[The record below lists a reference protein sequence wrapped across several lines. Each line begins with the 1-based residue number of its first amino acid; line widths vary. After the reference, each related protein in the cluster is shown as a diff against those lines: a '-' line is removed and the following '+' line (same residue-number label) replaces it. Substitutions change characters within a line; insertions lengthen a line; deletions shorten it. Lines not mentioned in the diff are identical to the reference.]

1 VDALPGHLQRLP
13 PSLDSQQ
20 AEVTRR
26 SQRERILEA
35 MSELVAER
43 GYRGTTI
50 EHIVRRAR
58 VARATFYES
67 FENREACLL
76 AGFDE
81 AAEETRRRVAEATD
95 GVEEWP
101 DQVRAGLI
109 ALIDYVVA
117 EPALA
122 RTCLVESMTVGPAA
136 LVRYEEALQSFTHY
150 FARGREFRDDGAEL
164 PETLE
169 DTLVGGIVWMLHQR
183 LLHREVEQ
191 IPALL
196 PTMLE
201 FSLAPYLGEERAAG
215 LAVAPA

>member
-1 VDALPGHLQRLP
+1 MEIAL
-13 PSLDSQQ
+13 
-20 AEVTRR
+20 R

-35 MSELVAER
+35 MAELVAER
-43 GYRGTTI
+43 GYRSTTI

-67 FENREACLL
+67 FDNREACLL

-81 AAEETRRRVAEATD
+81 AVEETRRRVEEAVSEV
-95 GVEEWP
+95 GEWP
-101 DQVRAGLI
+101 DRVRAGLV
-109 ALIDYVVA
+109 ALIDYVLA

-136 LVRYEEALQSFTHY
+136 LARYEQALQSFTHY
-150 FARGREFRDDGAEL
+150 LAGGREVRDDGAEL
-164 PETLE
+164 PDTLE
-169 DTLVGGIVWMLHQR
+169 DSLVGGIVWMLHQR
-183 LLHREVEQ
+183 LLHDQVEE

-201 FSLAPYLGEERAAG
+201 FSLAPYLGEERAAEF
-215 LAVAPA
+215 AAAPA